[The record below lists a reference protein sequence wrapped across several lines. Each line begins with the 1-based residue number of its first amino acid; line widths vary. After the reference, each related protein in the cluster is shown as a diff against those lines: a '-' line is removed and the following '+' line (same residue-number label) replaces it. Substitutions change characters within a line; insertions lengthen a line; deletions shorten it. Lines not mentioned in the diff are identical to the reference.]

1 MDTVSADLR
10 LISSS
15 RKLVPINE
23 KPLQQ
28 SPGRNICEENVVI
41 SRAACYQ
48 RNIQNAVT
56 LLSDWTKSS
65 DSAAFLNLSHVPG
78 HAALF

>member
-15 RKLVPINE
+15 RKPVPINE

-41 SRAACYQ
+41 
-48 RNIQNAVT
+48 NIQNAVT